1 LATQAKRD
9 YYEILG
15 VDRAATQ
22 QDIESAFERLTTAFH
37 AEGKPTNIDDVE
49 WLRMVARAYRVLSDN
64 ELRKHYDR
72 TGDDTN
78 IAPLRPAGYDQ
89 ELLQK
94 WEKWARQIDFDAKV
108 QRNLFFA
115 HFVSDIIYSR

>member
-1 LATQAKRD
+1 LAAQAKRD

-15 VDRAATQ
+15 VDRAATR
-22 QDIESAFERLTTAFH
+22 QDIESAFERLTTAFR

-49 WLRMVARAYRVLSDN
+49 WLRTVARAYRALSDN

-78 IAPLRPAGYDQ
+78 IAPPHPAGYDQ
-89 ELLQK
+89 ELL
-94 WEKWARQIDFDAKV
+94 EKWARQIDFDAKV
-108 QRNLFFA
+108 QRNLFLA
-115 HFVSDIIYSR
+115 HFVSDII